1 MELTTLMIEL
11 LIMETQ
17 GNTIQKMRFATGTE
31 SSDSQNL
38 WGGSWTE

>member
-1 MELTTLMIEL
+1 MELTTLNFEL
-11 LIMETQ
+11 LWETQ

-38 WGGSWTE
+38 WIGSRTD